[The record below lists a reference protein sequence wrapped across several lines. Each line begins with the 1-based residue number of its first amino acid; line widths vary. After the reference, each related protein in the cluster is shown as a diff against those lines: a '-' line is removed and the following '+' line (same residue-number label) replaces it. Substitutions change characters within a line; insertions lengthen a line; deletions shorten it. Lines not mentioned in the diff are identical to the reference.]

1 MHLPML
7 LFETSRPMIQ
17 NTLFQPE
24 NYFKTGTNHD
34 LRGVLSRPNR
44 SDRRIFIVKLKANF
58 GRFLTNRKF
67 TEEI

>member
-1 MHLPML
+1 MHLFML

-34 LRGVLSRPNR
+34 LRELLRDQTDLIAEFS
-44 SDRRIFIVKLKANF
+44 S
-58 GRFLTNRKF
+58 
-67 TEEI
+67 